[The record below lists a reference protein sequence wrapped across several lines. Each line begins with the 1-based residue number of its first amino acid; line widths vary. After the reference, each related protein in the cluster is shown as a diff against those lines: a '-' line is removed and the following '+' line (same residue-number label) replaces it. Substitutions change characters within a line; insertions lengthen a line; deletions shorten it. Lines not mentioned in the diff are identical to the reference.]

1 MVHRVAEG
9 HDGFALPK
17 GQWTAAFAL
26 ITVHLFFQ
34 PLALALLLMVP
45 CRSRPRLHRTAWWLT
60 STNFQLDINAFI
72 QIMLWRLNEY
82 GTCEFLDKGAVDMS
96 CSDAQGTGTATA
108 VLVFL
113 FQGALDMWYFSLLQR
128 ARPMSADPVLRE
140 VLAEEAQPWRAR
152 SRVLNWL
159 LAEGK
164 STGSWCRMSEP
175 TPAPPEVSYEHKR
188 TDIELAERRPDPEP
202 SRRGSEATLPPYQP
216 RDDTTIMAADEIH
229 VDKSRSSYIG
239 PPRW

>member
-9 HDGFALPK
+9 HEGFAQAR
-17 GQWTAAFAL
+17 GQWAAAFAL
-26 ITVHLFFQ
+26 ITVHLLIQ
-34 PLALALLLMVP
+34 PFALALFLMVP

-60 STNFQLDINAFI
+60 SMCYQLDINAFI

-113 FQGALDMWYFSLLQR
+113 FQGALDFWYSSLLQR

-140 VLAEEAQPWRAR
+140 VLAEEAQPARAR

-159 LAEGK
+159 LAEGE
-164 STGSWCRMSEP
+164 STGSCCRRSEP

-188 TDIELAERRPDPEP
+188 TDIELAERRPDPDP
-202 SRRGSEATLPPYQP
+202 SRRGSVATLPPYQP
-216 RDDTTIMAADEIH
+216 RDFTTTAADEIQ
-229 VDKSRSSYIG
+229 VDKSRGSYIG